1 LLSGRDH
8 VERLSYE
15 VNVPMN
21 TNIIALTTATLLTL
35 ACGSDPNPAGGA
47 GAGGALS
54 GVGGQAIAG
63 QPATAAGGTNNA
75 AGGSTGGLGGAGSS
89 SLGGSSAVGGAGGAA
104 GGTSGG
110 ASGAGASGAGA
121 SGAGHA
127 GAGGNGGA
135 AGGPSSTDVAK
146 ALDGVRVDDA
156 CSGTADTSVGAVCGH
171 VMLTSSGGSKYAKNV
186 TIAGVSGT
194 TYDVTLR
201 IRGIVEPTKITG
213 GMPVEMNP
221 PSTIQYMGKTWRKT
235 PYTIG
240 GAASASTTDTDY
252 TQWRIGVA
260 SPKGDY
266 YLNDYQQTGHYIFKL
281 DYQVTIQMAAN
292 TTVTLDAVDRNERQI
307 VNFEKYTIDGIPGS
321 VNYGQ
326 FVQIN
331 VVSAQPH

>member
-1 LLSGRDH
+1 
-8 VERLSYE
+8 
-15 VNVPMN
+15 MN

-35 ACGSDPNPAGGA
+35 ACGSDPNPSGGA
-47 GAGGALS
+47 GAAGGALS
-54 GVGGQAIAG
+54 GVGGQATAG
-63 QPATAAGGTNNA
+63 QPATGAGGTNNA
-75 AGGSTGGLGGAGSS
+75 AGGSMSGLGGAGAS
-89 SLGGSSAVGGAGGAA
+89 SLGGAAGTVGGSGGAA
-104 GGTSGG
+104 GGTTG
-110 ASGAGASGAGA
+110 GAGAGGAVGGGGAGA
-121 SGAGHA
+121 VGGAGHA

-135 AGGPSSTDVAK
+135 AGTPSVTDVAK

-156 CSGTADTSVGAVCGH
+156 CAGTADTSVGAVCTH
-171 VMLTSSGGSKYAKNV
+171 VMLTSSGGSKYAKSV

-213 GMPVEMNP
+213 GMPVETTP

-240 GAASASTTDTDY
+240 GSASASTTDPDY

-292 TTVTLDAVDRNERQI
+292 TTVTLDGVDRNERQI
-307 VNFEKYTIDGIPGS
+307 VNFEKYTIDGIAGS

-326 FVQIN
+326 FIQIN
-331 VVSAQPH
+331 VVSVQPH

>member
-1 LLSGRDH
+1 
-8 VERLSYE
+8 
-15 VNVPMN
+15 MN

-35 ACGSDPNPAGGA
+35 ACGSEPNPSGGA

-54 GVGGQAIAG
+54 GVAGQAAAG
-63 QPATAAGGTNNA
+63 QPPTGGGGTSNA
-75 AGGSTGGLGGAGSS
+75 AGGSTSGLGGAGAS
-89 SLGGSSAVGGAGGAA
+89 SLGGASGTVGGSGGAA
-104 GGTSGG
+104 GGTTG
-110 ASGAGASGAGA
+110 AAGAGVAGAGVA
-121 SGAGHA
+121 GAGGGGGAGHA
-127 GAGGNGGA
+127 GAGGNGGV
-135 AGGPSSTDVAK
+135 AGSPGLTDVAK

-156 CSGTADTSVGAVCGH
+156 CAGTADTSVGAVCTH
-171 VMLTSSGGSKYAKNV
+171 VMLTSSGGSKYAKTV
-186 TIAGVSGT
+186 TIAGVTGT

-213 GMPVEMNP
+213 GMVVETTP

-240 GAASASTTDTDY
+240 GAASASTTDPDY
-252 TQWRIGVA
+252 TQWHIGVA

-292 TTVTLDAVDRNERQI
+292 TTVTLDGIDRNERQI
-307 VNFEKYTIDGIPGS
+307 VNFEKYTIDGIAGS

-326 FVQIN
+326 FIQIN

>member
-1 LLSGRDH
+1 
-8 VERLSYE
+8 
-15 VNVPMN
+15 MN

-35 ACGSDPNPAGGA
+35 ACGSDPNPSGGA

-54 GVGGQAIAG
+54 GVGGQAVAG
-63 QPATAAGGTNNA
+63 QPATGGGGTSNA
-75 AGGSTGGLGGAGSS
+75 VGGNTSGLGGAGAS
-89 SLGGSSAVGGAGGAA
+89 SL
-104 GGTSGG
+104 GG
-110 ASGAGASGAGA
+110 ASGAVGGSGGTAGGTTGGAAAGGSAAGGSAAGGAAAG
-121 SGAGHA
+121 GAGHA
-127 GAGGNGGA
+127 GAGGSGGV
-135 AGGPSSTDVAK
+135 AGSPGLTDVAK

-156 CSGTADTSVGAVCGH
+156 CAGTAYTSVGAVCTH
-171 VMLTSSGGSKYAKNV
+171 VMLTSSGGSKYAKSV
-186 TIAGVSGT
+186 TIAGVTGT

-213 GMPVEMNP
+213 GMPVETTP

-240 GAASASTTDTDY
+240 GAASASTTDPDY
-252 TQWRIGVA
+252 TQWHIGVA

-292 TTVTLDAVDRNERQI
+292 TTVTLDGVDRNERQI
-307 VNFEKYTIDGIPGS
+307 VNFEKYTIDGIAGS

-326 FVQIN
+326 FIQIN